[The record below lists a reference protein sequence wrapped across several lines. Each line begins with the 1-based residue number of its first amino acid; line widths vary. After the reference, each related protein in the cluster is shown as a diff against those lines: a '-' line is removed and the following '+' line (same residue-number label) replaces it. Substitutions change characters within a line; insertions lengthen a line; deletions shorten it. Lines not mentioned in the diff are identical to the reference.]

1 MKFGFKIN
9 LDDIADRL
17 TQKGLSSRDVDS
29 DKFITQLVEILED
42 EYNLLSELTDKLE
55 SLEDENHPTPES
67 LGDYLEKIGEV

>member
-55 SLEDENHPTPES
+55 SLEDANHPCPES
-67 LGDYLEKIGEV
+67 LEDYLEKIGEI